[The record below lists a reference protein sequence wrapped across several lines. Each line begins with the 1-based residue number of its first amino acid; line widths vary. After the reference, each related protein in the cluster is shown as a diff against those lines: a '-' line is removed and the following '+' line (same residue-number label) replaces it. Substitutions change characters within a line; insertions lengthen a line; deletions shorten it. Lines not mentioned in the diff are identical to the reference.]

1 MSDLPAA
8 PPSPPPYPPP
18 YPPPRSKGPRILGI
32 VSIVL
37 GAFLGLRSLVGV
49 LAGQALGMSML
60 RLPMVAR
67 VYGPG
72 TIERYMERIGPA
84 TRLQAAIFLVMSIA
98 LLLVG
103 LGQLRYRAWARRWSV
118 GWGIAALVALVPVA
132 VIMVT
137 VLGPAQAELMRSV
150 AHRMAGPD
158 MSAMGVMSTV
168 MALFF
173 YAPYPIILIVA
184 FRRPAI
190 AAVMTE

>member
-1 MSDLPAA
+1 MSYPPAGPPA
-8 PPSPPPYPPP
+8 PPPVAV
-18 YPPPRSKGPRILGI
+18 PPPRSKAPRTLGI
-32 VSIVL
+32 VSLVL
-37 GAFLGLRSLVGV
+37 GALVSLQSLVGA

-60 RLPMVAR
+60 RMPMIER

-84 TRLQAAIFLVMSIA
+84 TRLQSAIFLVLSLG

-103 LGQLRYRAWARRWSV
+103 LGQLGYRAWARRWSV
-118 GWGIAALVALVPVA
+118 VWGVGALVALIPVA

-150 AHRMAGPD
+150 AHRMGGPD

-168 MALFF
+168 MSLFF
-173 YAPYPIILIVA
+173 YAPYPIILIVV
-184 FRRPAI
+184 FRRPGI